1 MSSVTRKNAR
11 NTISLVQTSP
21 RWVALAVRSEEPV
34 VRLAVARQEA
44 NTQILISVRSSW
56 RGGGGGR
63 AARGGGGGFEDI
75 LRQMGMGRG
84 GPQVGPQT
92 KAPPKGV
99 DLEQEI
105 TIPFA
110 VAVLGGKHHL
120 SIARPDGKVDS
131 IDVKIPAGIEQAKK
145 IRLKGQ
151 GHANGRARGD
161 LMIKVK
167 IAPHPT
173 YTRQGLNLGITVPIT
188 LREAVEGA
196 KIDLPTPH
204 GTVSLSVPA
213 GSSSGKSLRL
223 KGMGIRSKDR
233 SGDLIATLQVKIP
246 QQVSASDREL
256 IKQLGDDWN
265 QHFRS
270 ELSW

>member
-34 VRLAVARQEA
+34 GRSAVARLEA
-44 NTQILISVRSSW
+44 NTQISISARSSV
-56 RGGGGGR
+56 
-63 AARGGGGGFEDI
+63 AAAVEVEVEGLPEAGVDSKTFSDRWEWAD
-75 LRQMGMGRG
+75 G

-92 KAPPKGV
+92 KAPPKGA

-110 VAVLGGKHHL
+110 VAVLGGTHHL

-131 IDVKIPAGIEQAKK
+131 IDVKIPAGIEQSKK

-173 YTRQGLNLGITVPIT
+173 YTRQGLNLGCH
-188 LREAVEGA
+188 RS
-196 KIDLPTPH
+196 H
-204 GTVSLSVPA
+204 HSA
-213 GSSSGKSLRL
+213 GSG
-223 KGMGIRSKDR
+223 GRSEDR
-233 SGDLIATLQVKIP
+233 SADPSWNGQFVGPRRKLQRKITATQRDGYP
-246 QQVSASDREL
+246 QQ
-256 IKQLGDDWN
+256 GP
-265 QHFRS
+265 FR
-270 ELSW
+270 